1 MLFRS
6 VVGAGAPRIR
16 QRHVDLAEMSL
27 ATRVRAIA
35 RDAHVPDVAA
45 VLWIDRM
52 PVDIRHGAKIDR
64 ARLAADAE
72 RLLAGHG

>member
-1 MLFRS
+1 M
-6 VVGAGAPRIR
+6 G
-16 QRHVDLAEMSL
+16 L

-35 RDAHVPDVAA
+35 RDAQVPDVAA

-64 ARLAADAE
+64 AHLAADAE

>member
-1 MLFRS
+1 MRIGI
-6 VVGAGAPRIR
+6 VGAGAPRIR
-16 QRHVDLAEMSL
+16 KRHIDLAEMSL
-27 ATRVRAIA
+27 ATRVRSIA
-35 RDAHVPDVAA
+35 RDAQVPDVAA